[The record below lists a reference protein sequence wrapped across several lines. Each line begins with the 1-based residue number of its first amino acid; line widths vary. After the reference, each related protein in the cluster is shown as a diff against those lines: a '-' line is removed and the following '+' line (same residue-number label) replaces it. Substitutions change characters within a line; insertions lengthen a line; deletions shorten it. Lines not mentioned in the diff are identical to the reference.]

1 MNKKKI
7 LISISIVFI
16 IMISIII
23 YMRSQSIY
31 AKSENGEWKA
41 YYRREFLDPKAT
53 WSGYLYYTGQDTDI
67 EVATTFIV
75 NGNKYADNSHF
86 SSRDVNYTPSFLEKL
101 AFGGNPKKVFTFA
114 VFGTEKKASEDCEL
128 IIKYKVDGDIYEE
141 KLVFK

>member
-75 NGNKYADNSHF
+75 NGKRLVDDGLFFSKGSKYS
-86 SSRDVNYTPSFLEKL
+86 PSFLEKL
-101 AFGGNPKKVFTFA
+101 AFGGNPKKVFNFA
-114 VFGTEKKASEDCEL
+114 VFGIEKKASDNCEL
-128 IIKYKVDGDIYEE
+128 LIKYKVDEDIYEE